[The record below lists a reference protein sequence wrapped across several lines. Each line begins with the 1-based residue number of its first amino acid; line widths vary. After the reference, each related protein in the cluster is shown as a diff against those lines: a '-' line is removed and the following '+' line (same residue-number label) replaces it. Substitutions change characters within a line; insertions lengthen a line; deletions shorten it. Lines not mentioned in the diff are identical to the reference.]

1 MFIKLS
7 KLFETYI
14 VALRYLHSC
23 SATLLNIT
31 SFMTKHGENI
41 YAILKFTVWTYM
53 ISFCRKEYTEYKL
66 SPFMF
71 WYPTKYYEFHDETR
85 RDEIYHDEI
94 DGVNI
99 YDIFL

>member
-1 MFIKLS
+1 
-7 KLFETYI
+7 
-14 VALRYLHSC
+14 
-23 SATLLNIT
+23 
-31 SFMTKHGENI
+31 
-41 YAILKFTVWTYM
+41 
-53 ISFCRKEYTEYKL
+53 
-66 SPFMF
+66 MF